1 MAQPTYHTVKRE
13 SIESIP
19 LDGAVL
25 RLLAGRYVDENGKLH
40 QGFVGSHLPLDYYE
54 LAVEAG
60 HSVEVPVDVDHSVLA
75 FTLGGPALIG
85 GLPLGERTAAKLVDG
100 DRVGITATG
109 EKPSVVLLTSSVAL
123 HEPIAWG
130 GPIVM
135 NSVAELNQA
144 FRDLDDGTFIREGV
158 RSL

>member
-1 MAQPTYHTVKRE
+1 MAQPTYHAVKRE

-40 QGFVGSHLPLDYYE
+40 QGFVGSH
-54 LAVEAG
+54 
-60 HSVEVPVDVDHSVLA
+60 
-75 FTLGGPALIG
+75 
-85 GLPLGERTAAKLVDG
+85 
-100 DRVGITATG
+100 
-109 EKPSVVLLTSSVAL
+109 SVVLLTSSVAL

-135 NSVAELNQA
+135 NSAAELNQA

-158 RSL
+158 RTYRQPPLVPTPLLPDPPPSLSDFENRTSRQLGKRGLRLTETDKERGRVAALGALGCEGGGR

>member
-1 MAQPTYHTVKRE
+1 MTQPTYHAVKRE

-85 GLPLGERTAAKLVDG
+85 GLPLGEKAAVKLVEGNHLD
-100 DRVGITATG
+100 ITATG
-109 EKPSVVLLTSSVAL
+109 EKPSVVLLMSSVAL

-135 NSVAELNQA
+135 NSAAELNQA

>member
-1 MAQPTYHTVKRE
+1 MTQPTYHAVKRE

-75 FTLGGPALIG
+75 FTLGGP
-85 GLPLGERTAAKLVDG
+85 RSSAAFHLAKG
-100 DRVGITATG
+100 PQPSSWTG
-109 EKPSVVLLTSSVAL
+109 TEWA
-123 HEPIAWG
+123 
-130 GPIVM
+130 
-135 NSVAELNQA
+135 
-144 FRDLDDGTFIREGV
+144 
-158 RSL
+158 